1 MTIALCGASLR
12 VSHSSS
18 SGFRLSLLDR
28 SSVSIV
34 ALLVGANMLEY
45 QDGIGGIGGIGPIAS
60 KRPGAG
66 KLLMQAVMK
75 AAAEHPACVRSG

>member
-45 QDGIGGIGGIGPIAS
+45 QDGIGGIGPIAS